1 MFFVCARACRSIL
14 FVRFPSQ
21 LFWYDDCYLFRRPIY
36 IFFLCVCVQIYN
48 APVNE
53 VQAKLIFKPL
63 TPEWKWKF
71 IYEPIQ
77 HDVRILSKKI
87 PITKFLNL
95 QVWWCLILLVFLI
108 MTWLSCLHWSL
119 QKCLKID
126 KCGFYYELVCI
137 NSTVLL
143 SMLW

>member
-1 MFFVCARACRSIL
+1 MMTATYSEDRFLFF
-14 FVRFPSQ
+14 
-21 LFWYDDCYLFRRPIY
+21 
-36 IFFLCVCVQIYN
+36 VCVQIYN

-95 QVWWCLILLVFLI
+95 QV
-108 MTWLSCLHWSL
+108 
-119 QKCLKID
+119 
-126 KCGFYYELVCI
+126 
-137 NSTVLL
+137 
-143 SMLW
+143 